1 MNAEIE
7 LYAQGSSLL
16 HRWEPRCKFVALMV
30 MMFLFAQ
37 TQHIGWAFL
46 GLAISY
52 TMLLSLKLPFHVFL
66 KRISQIHLIFIPC
79 FIILPFTAKGDLQT
93 VYGIQLSWEGIWL
106 ATLFYI
112 RAVSVVAL
120 SMVLVYSTPM
130 ARLFH
135 AAERLMIPSVIV
147 QIAVLTYRYLFS
159 LSWEWGNVR
168 NALKSRGF
176 NNTASMRVYKTYANV
191 IAASL
196 VRSLERTDRV
206 YNAMKCRGYSG
217 QVCLMHDQNICVNDW
232 IIFFCCIAAA
242 SVLFCVD
249 SAIFNGMIP

>member
-1 MNAEIE
+1 VNAEIE
-7 LYAQGSSLL
+7 LYAQGSSIL

-37 TQHIGWAFL
+37 FQSIGWALF
-46 GLAISY
+46 GLIISY
-52 TMLLSLKLPFHVFL
+52 SMLLCLQLPFKIFM
-66 KRISQIHLIFIPC
+66 KRVSQIQLIFIPC
-79 FIILPFTAKGDLQT
+79 FLILPFTASGSLQT
-93 VYGIQLSWEGIWL
+93 FYGIQFSSDGVWM
-106 ATLFYI
+106 AVLFYI

-120 SMVLVYSTPM
+120 SMVLIYSTPM
-130 ARLFH
+130 SRLFH

-159 LSWEWGNVR
+159 LSWEWANVR

-176 NNTASMRVYKTYANV
+176 VNKASLPVYKTYANV

-206 YNAMKCRGYSG
+206 YNAMKCRGYQG
-217 QVCLMHDQNICVNDW
+217 QICLMHNQHVQLMDWVIFLCCTGTAATLFIIDSSIVNIV
-232 IIFFCCIAAA
+232 
-242 SVLFCVD
+242 
-249 SAIFNGMIP
+249 IP